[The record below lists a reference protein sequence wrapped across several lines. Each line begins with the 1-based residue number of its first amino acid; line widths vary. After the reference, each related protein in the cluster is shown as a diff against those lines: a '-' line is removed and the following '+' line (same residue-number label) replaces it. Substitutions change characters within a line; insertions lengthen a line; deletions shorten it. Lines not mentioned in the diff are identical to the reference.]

1 MKLLIHRFS
10 VGLWLLCT
18 LVAAPLA
25 VPEPAS
31 AISIAAR
38 VADQSTEAAPM
49 DRVYFDVEIKYP
61 ENLTRK
67 DLRITA
73 ELKQGGQ
80 VIATAKSLRA
90 VETQTSFLD
99 YIVVPENVEK
109 GTTELNV
116 IVEDY
121 EGMKKEVSATFQV
134 VGDGDKLQL
143 YFFILLGAM
152 VVIGLAVSLQI
163 TLLARRRAAK
173 I

>member
-1 MKLLIHRFS
+1 MRLHIRRLLSTAGLLSALALPLLIP
-10 VGLWLLCT
+10 
-18 LVAAPLA
+18 A
-25 VPEPAS
+25 PAS

-73 ELKQGGQ
+73 ELKQDGK

-99 YIVVPENVEK
+99 YIVVPENAK
-109 GTTELNV
+109 AGATELNV

-134 VGDGDKLQL
+134 IGGDDKLQL
-143 YFFILLGAM
+143 YFFILLGAI
-152 VVIGLAVSLQI
+152 VVIGLAVSIQMMVLFK
-163 TLLARRRAAK
+163 RRAK
-173 I
+173 N